1 MTARTIIVVPTLN
14 EARHIGDLLEAL
26 LVEAETLDARIV
38 VADGGSTD
46 GTTDIVRERALSAP
60 RVVLI
65 HNPKRIQSA
74 AINLAVREFGDGAD
88 YLIRIDAH
96 GAYPAD
102 YCRNLVAEAE
112 ERQVGSIVV
121 PMTTVG
127 IAAFQRA
134 VATAQNSAIGTG
146 GSAHR
151 TGKGSGPVDHGHHAL
166 MRVDAF
172 RAVGGYDQ
180 SFRFNEDAE
189 LDYRLRQA
197 GHTIWLTDR
206 TGMTYYPR
214 STASGLFKQYFGY
227 GGGRARNILKHRMRP
242 RLRQLVPLAI
252 LPVVLLAALSIWH
265 WGFLVPLA
273 LWGVG
278 CIALGVHAARKHY
291 PEYAMPMVLS
301 PLVGLAA
308 MIMHLAWSS
317 GFWAHVAQRPFLR
330 KAV

>member
-1 MTARTIIVVPTLN
+1 MSARTLIVVPTLN
-14 EARHIGDLLEAL
+14 EARHIGDLLEIL
-26 LVEAETLDARIV
+26 LVEAEALDGQIV

-46 GTTDIVRERALSAP
+46 GTTDIVAERALTAE
-60 RVVLI
+60 RLVLI
-65 HNPKRIQSA
+65 HNPQRIQSA
-74 AINLAVREFGDGAD
+74 ALNLAVSQFGDGFD
-88 YLIRIDAH
+88 YVIRIDAH
-96 GAYPAD
+96 GAYPGD
-102 YCRNLVAEAE
+102 YCRKLVDEAQ
-112 ERQVGSIVV
+112 ERGVDSVVV

-127 IAAFQRA
+127 VAPFQRA

-151 TGKGSGPVDHGHHAL
+151 TGKQSGPVDHGHHAL

-172 RAVGGYDQ
+172 RAVGGYDPT
-180 SFRFNEDAE
+180 FRFNEDAE

-197 GHTIWLTDR
+197 GSVIWLTDR

-214 STASGLFKQYFGY
+214 STAMGLFRQYFGY
-227 GGGRARNILKHRMRP
+227 GGGRARNIFKHRARP
-242 RLRQLVPLAI
+242 RLRQLAPLAI

-273 LWGVG
+273 LWGIG
-278 CIALGVHAARKHY
+278 CIALGVHAAQKHA
-291 PEYAMPMVLS
+291 PEYAMPMWLS

-317 GFWAHVAQRPFLR
+317 GFWLHVAQRPFR
-330 KAV
+330 REGA